1 MSQLD
6 MNYIMKQ
13 VAEGNLTVDQVNY
26 IMNTCARFEERIQG
40 YDNGQEPREV
50 SSPGVTHPN
59 NNNIK

>member
-1 MSQLD
+1 

-26 IMNTCARFEERIQG
+26 ILNTCARFTERVEEH
-40 YDNGQEPREV
+40 DNGQARREV

-59 NNNIK
+59 KNIFK

>member
-1 MSQLD
+1 

-26 IMNTCARFEERIQG
+26 ILNTCARFSERTEMH
-40 YDNGQEPREV
+40 DNGQATREV

-59 NNNIK
+59 KITFK